1 MLSGEQIG
9 AAGGAGLPDP
19 IGEGLAVLEEGLA
32 APGPGDS
39 EGNRARPA
47 HKGLTKGSRG
57 FADSPGNRP
66 ASTWPSRLF
75 SKVGDKERHC
85 TGLRP
90 AAVSR

>member
-9 AAGGAGLPDP
+9 ADVGAGLPGP
-19 IGEGLAVLEEGLA
+19 IGERLAVLEEGLA

-39 EGNRARPA
+39 EGNRARPTY
-47 HKGLTKGSRG
+47 KGLTKGSRG
-57 FADSPGNRP
+57 CADPPGNMP
-66 ASTWPSRLF
+66 ASTWPSCLF
-75 SKVGDKERHC
+75 SRVGDEERHG